1 MRERRS
7 GPAIVLALL
16 AVLAGAVSGGCTG
29 SRADRWKV
37 VPRAAISG
45 GRLVLDVVS
54 DPKTFNP
61 ALASE
66 TTSTQILG
74 YLFRGLT
81 RVSPKDGSVKPDLAR
96 RWEITEGG
104 RKVVFHLIPGL
115 TWSDGHPLDARDV
128 VFSFR
133 NVYYNPKIA
142 TPARSVLLVDGKP
155 FTVTLVDRETV
166 AFETPKPFAP
176 LLEELGV
183 EILPRHILAPVVG
196 AGQFNRAWS
205 VRERPDRVVGSGPF
219 VLEKYVPGQ
228 YVFLRRNGRYTP
240 PDGLLAPPG
249 CRLPCL
255 SRIVLRIIPNE
266 TSSLIRFLSGKTD
279 LYGVSPQ
286 QMAVLKP
293 SEERAR
299 FRLLVRGPSLSESFV
314 TFNENPKAPIDAY
327 KIRWFRNRRFREA
340 VAWSIDRTALVNIV
354 LNGMGEPIPG
364 PVPKAVKAFFDDR
377 LVPYRHDP
385 AHAKELLVEGGFVYR
400 GNRLFDSEG
409 HRVIVVLLT
418 NTESPERIQMA
429 QILQANLKDVG
440 IKIRIVPLQ
449 FNMLATLVTTS
460 YRWEML
466 LFGLTGV
473 IDPHGDSSVWQS
485 SGFLH
490 LWNPRERKPDQ
501 PWEAEIDALFDRGA
515 TTMDPVQRKKLYDR
529 WQEIAHRELPIV
541 DLVTPDQISA
551 VRMTLGGIH
560 PTPLGG
566 VVPHITQVYQRGVL
580 TPA

>member
-1 MRERRS
+1 MTGRFR
-7 GPAIVLALL
+7 PAIALAIL
-16 AVLAGAVSGGCTG
+16 AALAGVVYGGCTATR
-29 SRADRWKV
+29 SDRWKV
-37 VPRAAISG
+37 VPRASISG

-74 YLFRGLT
+74 YMFRGLT

-96 RWEITEGG
+96 SWEVEDGG
-104 RKVVFHLIPGL
+104 RKVVFHLIPGQS
-115 TWSDGHPLDARDV
+115 WSDGHPLDARDV
-128 VFSFR
+128 VFSFQD
-133 NVYYNPKIA
+133 VYYNPKIA

-155 FTVTLVDRETV
+155 FRVTMVDRETV

-183 EILPRHILAPVVG
+183 EILPRHILAPAVT
-196 AGQFNRAWS
+196 AGRFNRTWS
-205 VRERPDRVVGSGPF
+205 VRESPGGIVGSGPF

-228 YVFLRRNGRYTP
+228 YVVLVRNARYTP
-240 PDGLLAPPG
+240 PDGLSAPAG

-255 SRIVLRIIPNE
+255 SRIVLRIVPNE

-279 LYGVSPQ
+279 IYGISPQ

-293 SEERAR
+293 SENRVQ
-299 FRLLVRGPSLSESFV
+299 FHLLVRGPSLSESFV
-314 TFNENPKAPIDAY
+314 TFNENPKAPIAQY
-327 KIRWFRNRRFREA
+327 KIQWFRNRRFREA
-340 VAWSIDRTALVNIV
+340 VAWAIDRTALINIV

-364 PVPKAVKAFFDDR
+364 PVPKAVKAFFNDR
-377 LVPYRHDP
+377 LPPYTHDP
-385 AHAKELLVEGGFVYR
+385 ARARALLLKGGFVYR
-400 GNRLFDSEG
+400 GQRLYDGQG
-409 HRVIVVLLT
+409 HRVIIVLLT

-440 IKIRIVPLQ
+440 IKLRIVPLQ

-473 IDPHGDSSVWQS
+473 IDPHGDASVWQS

-490 LWNPRERKPDQ
+490 LWNPRETKPDQ
-501 PWEAEIDALFDRGA
+501 PWEAEIDDIFDRGA
-515 TTMDPVQRKKLYDR
+515 TTMDPVRRKQLYDR
-529 WQEIAHRELPIV
+529 WQEIAHRELPMV
-541 DLVTPDQISA
+541 DLVTPDQITA
-551 VRMTLGGIH
+551 VRKTLGGIH